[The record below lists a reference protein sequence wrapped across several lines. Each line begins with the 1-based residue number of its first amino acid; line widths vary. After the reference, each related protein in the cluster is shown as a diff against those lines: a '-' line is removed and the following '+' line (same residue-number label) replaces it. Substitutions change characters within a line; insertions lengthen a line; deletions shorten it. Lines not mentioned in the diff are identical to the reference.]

1 MTFVYGHNRIRW
13 NMHALYTIV
22 FLLFSYSC
30 ELQNFWST
38 FVYAGTYML
47 TYGKNASYW
56 RIRLAYTNLC
66 VWNTYHG
73 VYELFGITLRFH
85 LLQRWQHEIR
95 FVCQRFILFYFSV
108 WLKFILN
115 GCRLWMS
122 IKWLPFCII
131 NSFNALYFK
140 TPTRHYFQQNGIH
153 PFTTENIF
161 WWCLLKKGAVYS
173 QSGGSTCNLLLVRNE

>member
-13 NMHALYTIV
+13 IMYALYTIV

-30 ELQNFWST
+30 ELQKFWST

-95 FVCQRFILFYFSV
+95 FPTFHVKDWFLFYSLNFNQMAAVLHDRVLICVFPKTDTLLFSAKWHSPV
-108 WLKFILN
+108 YPLK
-115 GCRLWMS
+115 
-122 IKWLPFCII
+122 
-131 NSFNALYFK
+131 
-140 TPTRHYFQQNGIH
+140 H
-153 PFTTENIF
+153 
-161 WWCLLKKGAVYS
+161 LLMMP
-173 QSGGSTCNLLLVRNE
+173 L